1 MNAFQNMKLSGK
13 LGLCFAAILVVIIAV
28 GVVSSL
34 QNRIIGR
41 ASEETRQ
48 TSEAGVLLQN
58 VTERV
63 TALQWAI
70 GEMLITGSATYKQAY
85 LAGIAGYEEAL
96 AKAQAG
102 VAEDAA
108 LSQALTEAETA
119 IADWRKNTADRQIA
133 LMEHP
138 STVNEARAIEL
149 TGVGARLNEALQK
162 FAGQVHAYQNTVSEQ
177 RFSEQQSAI
186 GLTLTATIVGAAVSL
201 LIAVG
206 SGFLLSRGVARP
218 IVQLNGAMQSLA
230 RGNLLTE
237 VPVDERR
244 DEVGQMAKTV
254 LVFKESM
261 QRNEELRRASEAEQR
276 DRDQRA
282 EHMMNLTRSFDERVK
297 AMVET
302 LANAARGMERTAVDL
317 TKTAD
322 VSASESQ
329 TVAAA
334 AQEAQAGVET
344 VASASEELSA
354 SISEI
359 SRQVTNQATLAQ
371 TSVNSIEATSRS
383 VAELSEASTKI
394 GEVVRLI
401 NEIAEQTNLLALNAT
416 IEAAR
421 AGEAGKG
428 FAVVASE
435 VKNLANQTAKATEEI
450 GAQVSGIQSTTKGTV
465 ESIAAVGG
473 QVRQMNDI
481 SSAVAA
487 AVEEQNAATQEISR
501 NVQQASEGT
510 KGVTHSIEL
519 VTHEVAKTRAAAQS
533 VMEAAKQMLG
543 ESEGLKTYI
552 DSFLSEVRAV

>member
-13 LGLCFAAILVVIIAV
+13 LGICFAAILAVIIAV
-28 GVVSSL
+28 GAVSSL
-34 QNRIIGR
+34 QNGIIRG
-41 ASEETRQ
+41 ASEETRR
-48 TSEAGVLLQN
+48 TAEDGVLLQN
-58 VTERV
+58 VTEKV

-70 GEMLITGSATYKQAY
+70 GEMLVTGSATYKQAY
-85 LAGIAGYEEAL
+85 LDGGKVYEDALVRAKQAVADDATLSKAL
-96 AKAQAG
+96 AD
-102 VAEDAA
+102 AEA
-108 LSQALTEAETA
+108 A
-119 IADWRKNTADRQIA
+119 IADWRKNTADRQVA
-133 LMEHP
+133 LMDNP
-138 STVNEARAIEL
+138 ATVNEARAIEL
-149 TGVGARLNEALQK
+149 TGVGARLNAALQK
-162 FAGQVHAYQNTVSEQ
+162 FSAEVHDYQASLTDARFDEQ
-177 RFSEQQSAI
+177 SSAI
-186 GLTLTATIVGAAVSL
+186 NLTLAVTIAGAAVSL
-201 LIAVG
+201 LIAIL
-206 SGFLLSRGVARP
+206 SAMALSRGVARP
-218 IVQLNGAMQSLA
+218 IVLLNGTMQSLA
-230 RGNLLTE
+230 QGNLLTE
-237 VPVDERR
+237 VPVSARR

-254 LVFKESM
+254 LVFKQSM
-261 QRNEELRRASEAEQR
+261 QRNEELRQASEAEQR
-276 DRDQRA
+276 DRDARA
-282 EHMMNLTRSFDERVK
+282 ERMMTLTRGFDERVK
-297 AMVET
+297 AMVEM
-302 LANAARGMERTAVDL
+302 LAGAARGMERTAVDL
-317 TKTAD
+317 TRTAE
-322 VSASESQ
+322 VSAAESQ

-359 SRQVTNQATLAQ
+359 SRQVTNQANLAQ
-371 TSVNSIEATSRS
+371 TSVNAIELTTRN

-450 GAQVSGIQSTTKGTV
+450 GAQVGGIQATTKGTV
-465 ESIAAVGG
+465 DSIAAVGG

-519 VTHEVAKTRAAAQS
+519 VSNEVTKTRAAAQS

-552 DSFLSEVRAV
+552 DSFLNEVRAV